1 MSKNISKNINKNMK
15 EDTNKNS
22 MTALVSAFALAYHS
36 KGGEPKAFDDPL
48 AARLVSE
55 DEYGGIAQ
63 SMTAGINFF
72 NPQFDGTADEAL
84 LWIVN
89 NQLAPSPLGR
99 KAFCR
104 QSLANAVKIGAE
116 QYLIFGAGYDTFAY
130 RQPAWAAKLQIFEVD
145 RPQMIADKKQRLR
158 RADIKV
164 PANVHYVEADLA
176 GSWRQKLQDNPCFA
190 AEKINFGSLLGVIYY
205 LPEQA
210 FAEFL
215 AAASALFPKG
225 SSLLFDYPACSGE
238 ESGSVHAKQKM
249 MAKAAGEPMSR
260 GYTYEELEKILAKHG
275 FLIYEHL
282 VPQDINQRFFK
293 KYNQANPQNPL
304 SGVADVNYCLAV
316 KI

>member
-1 MSKNISKNINKNMK
+1 MK

-22 MTALVSAFALAYHS
+22 ITALVSAFALAYHS
-36 KGGEPKAFDDPL
+36 KGDEPKVFDDPL
-48 AARLVSE
+48 EARLLTES
-55 DEYGGIAQ
+55 EYGNIAQ

-104 QSLANAVKIGAE
+104 QSLANAAKIGAE

-130 RQPAWAAKLQIFEVD
+130 RQPAWAAKLQIFEID

-158 RADIKV
+158 RADIEA

-176 GSWRQKLQDNPCFA
+176 ADRQQKLQSNPCFA
-190 AEKINFGSLLGVIYY
+190 AEKISFGSLLGVVYY
-205 LPEQA
+205 LSEQA
-210 FAEFL
+210 FAKFL
-215 AAASALFPKG
+215 VATSALFPKG

-275 FLIYEHL
+275 FLIYENL
-282 VPQDINQRFFK
+282 VPQDINGRFFRQ
-293 KYNQANPQNPL
+293 YNQANPQNPL
-304 SGVADVNYCLAV
+304 VAVGDVNYCLAV
-316 KI
+316 KK

>member
-1 MSKNISKNINKNMK
+1 MIKNISKNINKNMK

-36 KGGEPKAFDDPL
+36 KGGEPK
-48 AARLVSE
+48 
-55 DEYGGIAQ
+55 
-63 SMTAGINFF
+63 
-72 NPQFDGTADEAL
+72 
-84 LWIVN
+84 
-89 NQLAPSPLGR
+89 
-99 KAFCR
+99 
-104 QSLANAVKIGAE
+104 
-116 QYLIFGAGYDTFAY
+116 
-130 RQPAWAAKLQIFEVD
+130 
-145 RPQMIADKKQRLR
+145 
-158 RADIKV
+158 
-164 PANVHYVEADLA
+164 
-176 GSWRQKLQDNPCFA
+176 
-190 AEKINFGSLLGVIYY
+190 
-205 LPEQA
+205 A

-304 SGVADVNYCLAV
+304 SAVADVNYCLAV